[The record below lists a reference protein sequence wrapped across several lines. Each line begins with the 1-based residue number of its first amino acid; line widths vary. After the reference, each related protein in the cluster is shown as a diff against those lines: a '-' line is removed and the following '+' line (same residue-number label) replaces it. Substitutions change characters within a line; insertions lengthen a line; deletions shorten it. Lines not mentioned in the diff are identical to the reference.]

1 MHENNWMNSVIKYPV
16 FLDYILL
23 YLFTFEPGLRK
34 STKKCIAK
42 FLSFLPVIVLLW

>member
-1 MHENNWMNSVIKYPV
+1 MHENNWMNSIIKYHV

-42 FLSFLPVIVLLW
+42 FLSFLPVTVLLW